1 MKILV
6 TGASGFAGSHL
17 LEALKAKG
25 YSELYGTAYGNGA
38 ALEKMIPAENVI
50 ALNLTEKDAVNA
62 MIQKIQPDWIF
73 HLASF
78 AFVGQSFERGAELL
92 QNNISVQHTML
103 EAVRQFAPKARL
115 LVIGSAE
122 EYGLSE
128 SGESPISESH
138 PLRPVNPYAVSKVAQ
153 DLLAYSYA
161 VSLKLNILRVR
172 PFNHIGERQTPDF
185 AIPAFAKQIVA
196 IERGEQD
203 TLFVGNLTG
212 VRDFT
217 DVKDMMRAYIAVM
230 EKGTVGEVYNI
241 GTGIGVKMSDVVEK
255 LVAMS
260 SAHIKIV
267 QDEHRFRPLDI
278 PEIVADATKA
288 RALGWSPEI
297 SLDNTLK
304 RVLEY
309 WRTIPVEK

>member
-17 LEALKAKG
+17 LEALKSKG
-25 YSELYGTAYGNGA
+25 YSELYGTAFGKGA
-38 ALEKMIPAENVI
+38 VLEKMIPAQNVI
-50 ALNLTEKDAVNA
+50 TINLTEKDAVNA

-92 QNNISVQHTML
+92 QNNINVQITML

-128 SGESPISESH
+128 VGESPIAENH

-161 VSLKLNILRVR
+161 VSLKLNIIRVR

-196 IERGEQD
+196 IERGQQEAM
-203 TLFVGNLTG
+203 FVGNLTG

-217 DVKDMMRAYIAVM
+217 DVKDMMNAYVMVM
-230 EKGTVGEVYNI
+230 EKGVVGEVYNI
-241 GTGIGVKMSDVVEK
+241 GTGVGVKMSDVVDR
-255 LVAMS
+255 LVRMS
-260 SAHIKIV
+260 SAQVTIV
-267 QDEHRFRPLDI
+267 QDEKRFRPLDI
-278 PEIVADATKA
+278 PEIIANPKKIMD
-288 RALGWSPEI
+288 LGWKPEI
-297 SLDNTLK
+297 ALDETLK

-309 WRTIPVEK
+309 WRTQ

>member
-1 MKILV
+1 MKILI

-17 LEALKAKG
+17 LEALQVKG
-25 YSELYGTAYGNGA
+25 YSELYGTAFGNGA
-38 ALEKMIPAENVI
+38 ALEKMIPVENVI

-62 MIQKIQPDWIF
+62 MIQKVQPDWIF

-92 QNNISVQHTML
+92 QNNLGVQITML
-103 EAVRQFAPKARL
+103 EAVRQFVPKARL

-128 SGESPISESH
+128 AGESPIAETH

-196 IERGEQD
+196 IERGQQNA
-203 TLFVGNLTG
+203 LFVGNLTG

-217 DVKDMMRAYIAVM
+217 DVKDMMRAYITVM
-230 EKGTVGEVYNI
+230 EKGVVGEVYNI
-241 GTGIGVKMSDVVEK
+241 GTGVGVKMSDVVDK

-260 SAHIKIV
+260 SAQIKIV
-267 QDEHRFRPLDI
+267 QDEKRFRPLDI
-278 PEIVADATKA
+278 PEIIADAAKIKD
-288 RALGWSPEI
+288 LGWNAEI
-297 SLDNTLK
+297 PLDETLK

-309 WRTIPVEK
+309 WRMV

>member
-1 MKILV
+1 MNILV

-17 LEALKAKG
+17 VEMLRAKG
-25 YSELYGTAYGNGA
+25 YTNIYGTAFGNMA
-38 ALEKMIPAENVI
+38 SLSSLIPESHVI
-50 ALNLTEKDAVNA
+50 AINLTEAQAVER
-62 MIQKIQPDWIF
+62 MISSIQPDWIF

-92 QNNISVQHTML
+92 QNNVSVQHTML
-103 EAVRQFAPKARL
+103 EAVHKHAPKARL
-115 LVIGSAE
+115 LVVGSAE

-128 SGESPISESH
+128 QGETPISESH

-161 VSLKLNILRVR
+161 VSLKMNIIRVR

-196 IERGEQD
+196 IERGQQEA
-203 TLFVGNLTG
+203 LFVGNLTG

-217 DVKDMMRAYIAVM
+217 DVKDMMRAYITVM
-230 EKGTVGEVYNI
+230 EKGTVGDVYNI
-241 GTGIGVKMSDVVEK
+241 GTGIGVQMKDVVDK

-260 SAHIKIV
+260 TAQVTIV
-267 QDEHRFRPLDI
+267 QDEKRFRPLDI
-278 PEIVADATKA
+278 PEIVADAAKVKD
-288 RALGWSPEI
+288 LGWNPEVL
-297 SLDNTLK
+297 LDDTLK
-304 RVLEY
+304 RVLAY
-309 WRTIPVEK
+309 WRAL